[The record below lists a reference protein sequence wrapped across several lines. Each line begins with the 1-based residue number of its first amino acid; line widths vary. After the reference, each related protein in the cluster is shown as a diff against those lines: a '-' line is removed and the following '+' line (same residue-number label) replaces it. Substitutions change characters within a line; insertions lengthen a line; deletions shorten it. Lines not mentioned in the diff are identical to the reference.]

1 MAEGKGGEM
10 NENLGQKTLRKE
22 AALWKSLKT
31 LLDATP
37 VNKCHK

>member
-1 MAEGKGGEM
+1 M
-10 NENLGQKTLRKE
+10 KTLDKKTLKKE

-37 VNKCHK
+37 VNNCHK